1 MNMTF
6 EQLVMIK
13 NEFEKSE
20 AEYLDYRNSSRN
32 ISSTNTTNFF
42 ENTKKLIEAGKLYY
56 NDPEI
61 TLNEIIG
68 RINGQLAQIN
78 EMLNEENV
86 IRK

>member
-1 MNMTF
+1 MTF